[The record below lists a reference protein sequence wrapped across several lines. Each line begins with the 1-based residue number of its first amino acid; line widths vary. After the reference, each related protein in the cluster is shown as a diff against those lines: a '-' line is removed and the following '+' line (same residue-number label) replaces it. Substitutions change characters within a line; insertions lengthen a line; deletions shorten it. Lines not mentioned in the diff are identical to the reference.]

1 MSCFQYVGRLEKG
14 EQEAIHLCQTVTIGI
29 SCALGNTDRS
39 WWWTRCQRSVPNDI
53 TGVLP
58 VVSHGASRRV
68 TQSECHTFQVTTRLQ
83 EVTFASLPSTIYT
96 LSCLSCKKM
105 ADTILLNTAH
115 PAGRTYL
122 AFSRDGSYVLNLH
135 RWTRKPQLTYSQL
148 RVYGRMRLSCS
159 HLEDREWDR

>member
-1 MSCFQYVGRLEKG
+1 MSKRQSIYVRLLPLEFLVRLGALTDHRGGIDEMPAECAKRPEYCHWQWCHTTRRVASRASSIRVSHLSG
-14 EQEAIHLCQTVTIGI
+14 CNAYARSHLCFPPFNELH
-29 SCALGNTDRS
+29 SFLS
-39 WWWTRCQRSVPNDI
+39 
-53 TGVLP
+53 
-58 VVSHGASRRV
+58 
-68 TQSECHTFQVTTRLQ
+68 FLQ
-83 EVTFASLPSTIYT
+83 
-96 LSCLSCKKM
+96 KM
-105 ADTILLNTAH
+105 ADSVLLNTAH

>member
-1 MSCFQYVGRLEKG
+1 MPAECAKRHHRSTASGVTRRVASRHAVRVSHLSGYNAFTRS
-14 EQEAIHLCQTVTIGI
+14 HLCF
-29 SCALGNTDRS
+29 
-39 WWWTRCQRSVPNDI
+39 PPFND
-53 TGVLP
+53 LH
-58 VVSHGASRRV
+58 SFLS
-68 TQSECHTFQVTTRLQ
+68 FLQ
-83 EVTFASLPSTIYT
+83 
-96 LSCLSCKKM
+96 KM

>member
-53 TGVLP
+53 TCQWCHTARRV
-58 VVSHGASRRV
+58 ASRSPSVTPFRLQRVYKKSPLLPSLQRV
-68 TQSECHTFQVTTRLQ
+68 TLFPVFLQ
-83 EVTFASLPSTIYT
+83 
-96 LSCLSCKKM
+96 KM
-105 ADTILLNTAH
+105 ADSILLNTAH

-135 RWTRKPQLTYSQL
+135 RWTLNPQLTSSQL